1 MTEAG
6 KDHSRRLIGLAAKAF
21 ILASVAAVILP
32 MLQSVGSLGKAQ
44 CIVWVAR
51 LSWMTSSCER
61 RVFNANCFYGS
72 MRVPNTPK
80 NLASHWG
87 WAGQAG
93 AVTRLPST

>member
-61 RVFNANCFYGS
+61 RVFNA
-72 MRVPNTPK
+72 VPPVRKFVPTK
-80 NLASHWG
+80 SIG
-87 WAGQAG
+87 FRS
-93 AVTRLPST
+93 TRR